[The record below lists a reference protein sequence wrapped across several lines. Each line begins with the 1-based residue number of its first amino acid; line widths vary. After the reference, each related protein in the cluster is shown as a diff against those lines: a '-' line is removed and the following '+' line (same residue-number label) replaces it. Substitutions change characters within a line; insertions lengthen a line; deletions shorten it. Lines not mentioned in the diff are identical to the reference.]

1 MDGAKNGGRLRWL
14 CAALAALLA
23 AMLVMNFA
31 RSEQLDAANDRLSA
45 VYQKAF
51 YETCE
56 LTEAVAAN
64 YRKLL
69 AAGDAAQMQALL
81 GEISRETQGA
91 SGNLA
96 LLPLGQE
103 TISATIKFIN
113 QAEDFAES
121 LSRRLATGGAVGDAD
136 YETIAS
142 LADAAAQ
149 FSAGMGELLLRFERG
164 ELRFTADDF
173 SETGRES
180 LYPITGEA
188 ASYPTLLYDGP
199 FSDGAS
205 VGSFRMLEDMPE
217 LSQQQAGERLRDLLG
232 AQEMIFTGESTPEV
246 PCYEFRLRSGEG
258 WLNAGVTKRGGQL
271 LYLLPETGE
280 GDALLSEEQLYS
292 RAEEFLRRA
301 GYGEMEMSYSSRF
314 GGILTIN
321 YAAVQD
327 GAVLY
332 SDLVKLQLSM
342 RDGRV
347 VGLDAKSYLKNHV
360 PRSIA
365 APKISQQEAMQR
377 VSARLTPLSAR
388 LCVIPQDGAEYL
400 CYEIAAA
407 DAGGDFLLYIDAL
420 TGVEREL
427 MQVISME
434 NGTLVM

>member
-1 MDGAKNGGRLRWL
+1 MDGVQNSGRLRWL
-14 CAALAALLA
+14 CAVLAALLIS
-23 AMLVMNFA
+23 MVILNCA
-31 RSEQLDAANDRLSA
+31 RSEQLDAANSRISA

-69 AAGDAAQMQALL
+69 AAGDDAQMQVLL

-91 SGNLA
+91 SGDLA

-103 TISATIKFIN
+103 TISSTIKFIN

-121 LSRRLATGGAVGDAD
+121 LSRKIASGSGVSDED
-136 YETIAS
+136 YRTIAS

-149 FSAGMGELLLRFERG
+149 FSAGMGELLLSFERG

-180 LYPITGEA
+180 LYPITGEEG
-188 ASYPTLLYDGP
+188 SYPVLLYDGP
-199 FSDGAS
+199 FSDGAD
-205 VGSFRMLEDMPE
+205 VGAFRLLEELPM
-217 LSQQQAGERLRDLLG
+217 LSQQQAEEQLRALLP
-232 AQEMIFTGESTPEV
+232 AEEIIFTGESRPEV
-246 PCYEFRLRSGEG
+246 PCYEFRLRSGER
-258 WLNAGVTKRGGQL
+258 WLNAGVTKQGGRL
-271 LYLLPETGE
+271 LYLLSESEEGE
-280 GDALLSEEQLYS
+280 GALGEEQLYS
-292 RAEEFLRRA
+292 LAEEFLLGA
-301 GYGEMEMSYSSRF
+301 GYGEMEMSYSASY
-314 GGILTIN
+314 GGIITIN

-327 GAVLY
+327 GVVLY

-342 RDGRV
+342 RDGSV
-347 VGLDAKSYLKNHV
+347 VGLDAKNYLKNHV

-365 APKISQQEAMQR
+365 EPKLSDEEAMQR
-377 VSARLTPLSAR
+377 VSARLAPLSAR
-388 LCVIPQDGAEYL
+388 LCIIPQDGAEYL
-400 CYEIAAA
+400 CYEVAAA
-407 DAGGDFLLYIDAL
+407 DDSADFLLYIDAL

-434 NGTLVM
+434 NGTLVI